1 MTEWLSYSL
10 SDVLMFS
17 KDTYFRL
24 FELHNRAAWP
34 AQAAVLAAA
43 VAVVALAVRGGP
55 VAGRLLCA
63 LFAAFWLAC
72 AWSFHLERYASIN
85 LAASYFAAGFMLQS
99 ALLLW
104 IGAIRGRVA
113 VAPAPPA
120 AKVAGVAILLFAFLV
135 YPLLA
140 PLSGRPWLQAEIVGL
155 APDPTA
161 AAALALVPLAAGRA
175 PWVLLAIPV
184 AWSFL
189 SGAVLWS
196 MASGQAVVLPGLV
209 VLVLVATPWLRRASG
224 GGPG

>member
-10 SDVLMFS
+10 TDVLMFS
-17 KDTYFRL
+17 EDTYFRL

-43 VAVVALAVRGGP
+43 VAVFCLAVRGGP

-85 LAASYFAAGFMLQS
+85 LAAPFFAAAFALQS
-99 ALLLW
+99 VLLLW
-104 IGAIRGRVA
+104 IGVIRGRVA
-113 VAPAPPA
+113 VARAPPA
-120 AKVAGVAILLFAFLV
+120 ARLAVLAVLVVAFLV

-161 AAALALVPLAAGRA
+161 AAALALVPLAAGRV
-175 PWVLLAIPV
+175 PWVLLAIPT
-184 AWSFL
+184 AWALL
-189 SGAVLWS
+189 SGAMLWS
-196 MASGQAVVLPGLV
+196 LGSGQAVVLPGLA
-209 VLVLVATPWLRRASG
+209 VLVLIATPWLRRAG
-224 GGPG
+224 RGRPG